1 MDDDTSLRRTA
12 ALAALGMLSV
22 GESAVRAAA
31 GPSRAIWRSWPLAP
45 TRAVTEPVL
54 GALVVRGRRE
64 EVRVRVALERGV
76 TDRAAAVAADYAL
89 LDRVLASPEVEAFIV
104 RVMQSTLVDDLTD
117 QVLASEELQR
127 VVEHVAQSE
136 EVRRALRA
144 QSQGLA
150 DEVAGEMRTRSA
162 AADDAA
168 ERFARRLLRRRRH
181 RPPGPLET
189 EPG

>member
-1 MDDDTSLRRTA
+1 MEDDTSLRRTA
-12 ALAALGMLSV
+12 ALAAFGMLSV
-22 GESAVRAAA
+22 GESAGRAAA
-31 GPSRAIWRSWPLAP
+31 GPSRAIWRS
-45 TRAVTEPVL
+45 RAVATPRAPAAPVG
-54 GALVVRGRRE
+54 GALVLRGRRE
-64 EVRVRVALERGV
+64 EVRVRVALERSV
-76 TDRAAAVAADYAL
+76 TDRAAAVAVDYDL

-144 QSQGLA
+144 QSAGLA

-168 ERFARRLLRRRRH
+168 ERFARRLLRRRRP
-181 RPPGPLET
+181 RPGPLGP

>member
-1 MDDDTSLRRTA
+1 MDEDVTLRRTA
-12 ALAALGMLSV
+12 ALAALGLLAV

-31 GPSRAIWRSWPLAP
+31 GPSRSIWRSWPLAP
-45 TRAVTEPVL
+45 TRALTEPLVAAL
-54 GALVVRGRRE
+54 VQRGALE
-64 EVRVRVALERGV
+64 EVRLRLALERGV
-76 TDRAAAVAADYAL
+76 TEGAAAVAADYEL
-89 LDRVLASPEVEAFIV
+89 LDRVLASPELEAFIV
-104 RVMQSTLVDDLTD
+104 RVMQSALVDDLTD

-144 QSQGLA
+144 QSAGMA
-150 DEVAGEMRTRSA
+150 DEVAGEMRSRSA

-181 RPPGPLET
+181 RPPGPLEP